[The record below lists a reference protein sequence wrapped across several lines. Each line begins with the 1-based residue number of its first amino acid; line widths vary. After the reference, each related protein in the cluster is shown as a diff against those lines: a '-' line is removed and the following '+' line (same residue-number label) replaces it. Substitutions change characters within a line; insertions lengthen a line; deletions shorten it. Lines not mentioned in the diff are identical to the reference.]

1 MHYKCMTL
9 FINMNLTISIIHRN
23 ESVVNPSLYNAIEK
37 DINTFILCLKSFLAS
52 NISSRSI
59 INLSWLVMPLKHD
72 ELVKPTL
79 NATET

>member
-9 FINMNLTISIIHRN
+9 FINMNLTISINYRN

-37 DINTFILCLKSFLAS
+37 DINTFILCLKSSLVS

-72 ELVKPTL
+72 EFVKPTL